1 MLDGGLIGADGLG
14 HCLHQGRGPGPPVQ
28 RPHRNNGALPERA
41 RDGGVV
47 LMAVLKRSVGSRPHI
62 RRHKMALTSCVLS
75 GKQIICAC
83 AKGILRLL
91 VLCLSRER
99 QLGHG
104 LQPIRE

>member
-1 MLDGGLIGADGLG
+1 MHLRSTFPSALLA
-14 HCLHQGRGPGPPVQ
+14 Q
-28 RPHRNNGALPERA
+28 RMALSSLRLPRLW
-41 RDGGVV
+41 VT
-47 LMAVLKRSVGSRPHI
+47 VGSRPHI

>member
-1 MLDGGLIGADGLG
+1 
-14 HCLHQGRGPGPPVQ
+14 
-28 RPHRNNGALPERA
+28 
-41 RDGGVV
+41 
-47 LMAVLKRSVGSRPHI
+47 
-62 RRHKMALTSCVLS
+62 MALTSCVLS

>member
-1 MLDGGLIGADGLG
+1 VFSARISVLGAGEMA
-14 HCLHQGRGPGPPVQ
+14 Q
-28 RPHRNNGALPERA
+28 RLRALTALPE
-41 RDGGVV
+41 V
-47 LMAVLKRSVGSRPHI
+47 LSLIPGNHMVAPVGSRPHI
-62 RRHKMALTSCVLS
+62 RRYKMALTSCVLS

>member
-1 MLDGGLIGADGLG
+1 VSLVNPESAWISRSARATQYQPDSAKS
-14 HCLHQGRGPGPPVQ
+14 RKQ
-28 RPHRNNGALPERA
+28 RAIEEDTDVEL
-41 RDGGVV
+41 
-47 LMAVLKRSVGSRPHI
+47 VGSRPHI